1 MDDKGK
7 VSINFR
13 VYPVL
18 PACIGILV
26 LLVFSIVLEVLAKE
40 FDLITTVISVFIA
53 IGAIFMAFNSVDEVR
68 SDGSDAF
75 TLRKT
80 FKSYVLKKSAV
91 SNFRTVKF
99 GPYVFLK
106 LVLNDER
113 SLWGYYFYAKIIHE
127 EFSTFLQD
135 TVNRQ
140 KEQRDR

>member
-80 FKSYVLKKSAV
+80 FKSYACQ
-91 SNFRTVKF
+91 
-99 GPYVFLK
+99 
-106 LVLNDER
+106 
-113 SLWGYYFYAKIIHE
+113 I
-127 EFSTFLQD
+127 
-135 TVNRQ
+135 
-140 KEQRDR
+140 